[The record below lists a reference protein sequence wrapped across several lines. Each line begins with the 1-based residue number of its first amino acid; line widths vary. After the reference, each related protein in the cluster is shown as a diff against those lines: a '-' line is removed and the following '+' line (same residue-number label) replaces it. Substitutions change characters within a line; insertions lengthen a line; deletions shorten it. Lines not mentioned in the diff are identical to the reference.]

1 MEGKGDVESA
11 DRRGI
16 YADEE
21 RNHGKRD
28 GFEVVFFFFFYRG
41 ILLFKRT

>member
-28 GFEVVFFFFFYRG
+28 GFEVVFFFFF
-41 ILLFKRT
+41 L

>member
-1 MEGKGDVESA
+1 MGDKGDAKSA

-21 RNHGKRD
+21 RTHGKRD
-28 GFEVVFFFFFYRG
+28 GFEVLNPDWTLNSPG
-41 ILLFKRT
+41 EL